1 MKILVINSGSSSLKY
16 KVFDMTDES
25 VLASGLVE
33 KIGIAGDS
41 QLVTY
46 QPTGRD
52 KIRGEESL
60 PTHRDALRH
69 VLNQLS
75 DPEVGGGGLLVRD
88 PSSWPS
94 GSPRQG
100 AFYGIDP
107 DN

>member
-46 QPTGRD
+46 QPTG
-52 KIRGEESL
+52 
-60 PTHRDALRH
+60 
-69 VLNQLS
+69 
-75 DPEVGGGGLLVRD
+75 
-88 PSSWPS
+88 
-94 GSPRQG
+94 
-100 AFYGIDP
+100 
-107 DN
+107 

>member
-33 KIGIAGDS
+33 KIGVAGDS

-52 KIRGEESL
+52 KIKGEESL

-69 VLNQLS
+69 VLEQLS
-75 DPEVGGGGLLVRD
+75 DPEVGVVDSLSEIRAVGHRVLHGKELLRN
-88 PSSWPS
+88 
-94 GSPRQG
+94 RHC
-100 AFYGIDP
+100 
-107 DN
+107 